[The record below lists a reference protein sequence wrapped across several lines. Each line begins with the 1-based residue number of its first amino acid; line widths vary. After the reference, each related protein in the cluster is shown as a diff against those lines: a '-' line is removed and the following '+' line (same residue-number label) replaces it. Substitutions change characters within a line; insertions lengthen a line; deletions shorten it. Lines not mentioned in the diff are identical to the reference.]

1 MFVDIAVDANTT
13 RQTNQKKLKYLSRII
28 EPTNN
33 EHGLPDSQNTGR
45 LTSIRVDF
53 QCILYFGKKFKVA
66 KVSIL
71 TFEYVQCN

>member
-1 MFVDIAVDANTT
+1 MQLVFVDIAVDANTT

-33 EHGLPDSQNTGR
+33 EHGLPDSQANFNPCR
-45 LTSIRVDF
+45 LSMHTIF
-53 QCILYFGKKFKVA
+53 WEKFKVA